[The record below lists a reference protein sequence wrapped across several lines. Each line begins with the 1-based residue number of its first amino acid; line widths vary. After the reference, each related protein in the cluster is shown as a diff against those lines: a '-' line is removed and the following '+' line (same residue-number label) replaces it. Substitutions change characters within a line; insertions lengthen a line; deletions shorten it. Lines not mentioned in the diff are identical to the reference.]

1 MAFNGG
7 RTHIHPTRS
16 GASVDPFGQPMNRP
30 TLLIREVMRLT
41 QERNW
46 TPTVVAQQLGV
57 DEETWRHIRAG
68 RSPVSMTLLLAIGR
82 VFGGEPAIQSA
93 IVHYTVIDG
102 QKEHPPKAAARTGA
116 TELPHAQQWRI
127 DRWLATLR
135 TTDLP
140 PRGLF
145 LAGPAP
151 LLTRGLR
158 TVVASCAARGVRTHT
173 IRGSD
178 QLAGSH
184 ARAAV
189 EAELLVVERVDFA
202 SDAVKKLLDER
213 ADAMRPFVVT
223 SVVDREEI
231 ADAYLRR
238 LLRTWTRL
246 IRLRPDAGTTH
257 PTRHARRA

>member
-1 MAFNGG
+1 
-7 RTHIHPTRS
+7 
-16 GASVDPFGQPMNRP
+16 MNRP
-30 TLLIREVMRLT
+30 ALLIREVVRLA

-46 TPTVVAQQLGV
+46 TPAVVAERLGV

-68 RSPVSMTLLLAIGR
+68 RSPVSMNLLLAIGR
-82 VFGGEPAIQSA
+82 AFGGEPAIQSA
-93 IVHYTVIDG
+93 IVHYAVIEG
-102 QKEHPPKAAARTGA
+102 QKEHPPKAIRSAATD
-116 TELPHAQQWRI
+116 LPHAQRWRI

-135 TTDLP
+135 TTDPP

-145 LAGPAP
+145 LSGPAT

-173 IRGSD
+173 VRGSD

-184 ARAAV
+184 ARAAL
-189 EAELLVVERVDFA
+189 EAELLLVERVDFA
-202 SDAVKKLLDER
+202 SDAVRKLLDQR

-223 SVVDREEI
+223 SILDREEI
-231 ADAYLRR
+231 ADDYLRR

-246 IRLRPDAGTTH
+246 IRLRPDTGISH